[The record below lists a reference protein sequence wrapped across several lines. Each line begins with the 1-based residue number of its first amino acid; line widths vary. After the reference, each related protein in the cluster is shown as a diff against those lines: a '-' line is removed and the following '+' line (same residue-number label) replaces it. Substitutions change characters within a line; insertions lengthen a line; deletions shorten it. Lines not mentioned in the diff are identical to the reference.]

1 VTFDSIVGII
11 VSAASGAAASGLL
24 MWLFKE
30 WLSTRLK
37 ASIQHEYDRKLETYK
52 AQLKTE
58 QDLAVLDIK
67 TALAREAAFHAAAH
81 ASFAEGQKAS
91 MERKLSAVDKLWN
104 CVPQFRASL
113 PPVLMVMD
121 VMTVDEYKG
130 AKDHPQFRALAG
142 DVSPEKI
149 ATLAPKSIE
158 EVRPFVGEYMWAVF
172 YCYQTILIRILVLL
186 QLGRTDAEKIEW
198 YKDAGTRQ
206 VIAAVLAR
214 AEMEEFD
221 NADFAKITWL
231 QRRLE
236 SKLLAAARKIIS
248 GENFG
253 AEALD
258 QAKLIQERIAQLSAE
273 GQLRNQALGQS
284 R

>member
-1 VTFDSIVGII
+1 VTFDGIMSII

-58 QDLAVLDIK
+58 QDLAILDIK

-91 MERKLSAVDKLWN
+91 MERKLSAVDKLWS
-104 CVPQFRASL
+104 CIPQFRASL
-113 PPVLMVMD
+113 PPVLMAMD

-130 AKDHPQFRALAG
+130 AKDHPQFKALG
-142 DVSPEKI
+142 GEVTPEKM

-158 EVRPFVGEYMWAVF
+158 EARPYVGEYMWAVF
-172 YCYQTILIRILVLL
+172 YCYQTILLRILVLL

-198 YKDAGTRQ
+198 YKDSGTRQ
-206 VIAAVLAR
+206 VIAAVLTP

-221 NADFAKITWL
+221 QTEFAKITWL

-236 SKLLAAARKIIS
+236 SKVLAAARKIIS

-253 AEALD
+253 AEALE
-258 QAKLIQERIAQLSAE
+258 QAKLIQERISQLSAE
-273 GQLRNQALGQS
+273 GQRQS
-284 R
+284 RVVTP